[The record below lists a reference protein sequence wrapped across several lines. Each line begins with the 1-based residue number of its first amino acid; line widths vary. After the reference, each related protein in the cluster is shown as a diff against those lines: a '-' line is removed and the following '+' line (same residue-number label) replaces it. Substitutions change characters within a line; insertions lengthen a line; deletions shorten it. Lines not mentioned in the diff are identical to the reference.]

1 MNSARSNK
9 DKNDK
14 TKQNGDQ
21 DSANWIPNNAN
32 NNTLANKI
40 LIKKEEEITIL
51 NYSIRNLKETIS
63 DLEKENYE
71 LKLSVT
77 QNTKDNSLIKS
88 LNEKIEMLEAENK
101 ETKLAISL
109 NEQQFI
115 KEKNDLKKK
124 MKEEHTFLDDKIQGL
139 QLKIDA
145 NHNEEIIY
153 KSQKFQVKE
162 LEEEIKRI
170 KNQHE
175 ENNKRAE
182 FKNTLKFSDLKAK
195 MMHSIETAKKNSAE
209 LNSAQLDINSKLTL
223 LQNHQMIVE
232 LEFQSKQIEDLI
244 KEKQTLERKLLDTQ
258 KEMEIEKN
266 VQLILADKN
275 KSLCIT
281 LKKLANEVEVN
292 KTILT
297 DNNYNSKY
305 NNTSDSMKYSPLKTD
320 YKETRHTHTKSY
332 FNPKITNSTNTK
344 FNFNPINTIQYK
356 NENNLDLSTKSTF
369 KNYNNIKYLT
379 NEENLL
385 RKIHNLE
392 YELEKKKIDLE
403 NLKSSHDLFQE
414 KLKQIERKYYGIFTL
429 FDEGLNQL
437 SKEISMGNSN
447 EIYINLENMKKRDFI
462 DLPAEKK
469 FSMLLLL
476 MKKITPLIKL
486 DDLEDSNYLKLLDGS
501 NIKVKSHMKIKKI
514 REMRESDFEVK
525 KYFAG
530 NSILNFPTANKS
542 LMESL
547 PMFNIKNKVYSQ
559 QNSILDKKFENSKQ
573 D

>member
-244 KEKQTLERKLLDTQ
+244 KEKQT
-258 KEMEIEKN
+258 
-266 VQLILADKN
+266 
-275 KSLCIT
+275 
-281 LKKLANEVEVN
+281 
-292 KTILT
+292 
-297 DNNYNSKY
+297 
-305 NNTSDSMKYSPLKTD
+305 
-320 YKETRHTHTKSY
+320 
-332 FNPKITNSTNTK
+332 
-344 FNFNPINTIQYK
+344 
-356 NENNLDLSTKSTF
+356 
-369 KNYNNIKYLT
+369 
-379 NEENLL
+379 
-385 RKIHNLE
+385 
-392 YELEKKKIDLE
+392 
-403 NLKSSHDLFQE
+403 
-414 KLKQIERKYYGIFTL
+414 
-429 FDEGLNQL
+429 
-437 SKEISMGNSN
+437 
-447 EIYINLENMKKRDFI
+447 
-462 DLPAEKK
+462 
-469 FSMLLLL
+469 
-476 MKKITPLIKL
+476 
-486 DDLEDSNYLKLLDGS
+486 
-501 NIKVKSHMKIKKI
+501 
-514 REMRESDFEVK
+514 
-525 KYFAG
+525 
-530 NSILNFPTANKS
+530 
-542 LMESL
+542 
-547 PMFNIKNKVYSQ
+547 
-559 QNSILDKKFENSKQ
+559 
-573 D
+573 